1 MSRKS
6 RMLSVLV
13 KPPLLRG
20 ESIDDFYDLRDMIE
34 RDIVPMGVIEAVY
47 VADITCIIWDILRLR
62 RCKAA
67 AINTAYLRALRTLLM
82 ELSVR
87 PDQVIRSRIGN
98 EISDEEKEE
107 LKIADLALRWFTD
120 DDAKLEVSR
129 LLGRFQLDES
139 AIETRAIR
147 NMSSQLEWLDKMMM
161 SLEIRRDR
169 ALRQVAKY
177 RESLARRLRESTQK
191 IVDAQC
197 DDRPRLQNGVPFEV
211 FESAHHD
218 E

>member
-1 MSRKS
+1 
-6 RMLSVLV
+6 
-13 KPPLLRG
+13 
-20 ESIDDFYDLRDMIE
+20 
-34 RDIVPMGVIEAVY
+34 
-47 VADITCIIWDILRLR
+47 
-62 RCKAA
+62 
-67 AINTAYLRALRTLLM
+67 
-82 ELSVR
+82 
-87 PDQVIRSRIGN
+87 
-98 EISDEEKEE
+98 
-107 LKIADLALRWFTD
+107 
-120 DDAKLEVSR
+120 
-129 LLGRFQLDES
+129 
-139 AIETRAIR
+139 
-147 NMSSQLEWLDKMMM
+147 MMM